1 VPFQAILREALQ
13 SAPGAIGAVFLDREG
28 EAVDL
33 WAERVL
39 DIGPEGLR
47 ALGAYEGIFLSEIKR
62 VCGRLGLGTPVQL
75 TLEFE
80 HAKVLGCDLKEG
92 YYLVLVID
100 RGANEGIAS
109 RRLRACRDRLL
120 REI

>member
-1 VPFQAILREALQ
+1 MPFQRILRETLQ
-13 SAPGAIGAVFLDREG
+13 SSPGAIGAVFLDREG

-33 WAERVL
+33 WAERVF

-47 ALGAYEGIFLSEIKR
+47 AIGAYQGIFLSEVKR
-62 VCGRLGLGTPVQL
+62 ICNRLGAGELAQL

-80 HAKVLGCDLKEG
+80 HAKVLCCDLKEG
-92 YYLVLVID
+92 YYLVLVLD
-100 RGANEGIAS
+100 RGASEGIAWQ
-109 RRLRACRDRLL
+109 RLRACRHRLL